1 MIQRSKFLY
10 IYIYTYTHAYYVQ
23 MKNGFE
29 VSYT

>member
-10 IYIYTYTHAYYVQ
+10 VYMYTHAYYVQ